1 MPFASD
7 AKSVTLLQFN
17 ERNSKGV
24 AGCVSMVSISG
35 GVHHARRTCN
45 LQRNLCGKT
54 NFIIEITN
62 MYIYDFGP
70 KAMLSNA
77 GL

>member
-1 MPFASD
+1 M
-7 AKSVTLLQFN
+7 
-17 ERNSKGV
+17 
-24 AGCVSMVSISG
+24 VSMSG
-35 GVHHARRTCN
+35 GLHHARRTCN
-45 LQRNLCGKT
+45 LKRYLYPEA

-62 MYIYDFGP
+62 MHIYDIGP

>member
-1 MPFASD
+1 M
-7 AKSVTLLQFN
+7 
-17 ERNSKGV
+17 
-24 AGCVSMVSISG
+24 SG
-35 GVHHARRTCN
+35 GVHHARPLASCN
-45 LQRNLCGKT
+45 LQRHLCGET

-62 MYIYDFGP
+62 MHVYDFGP